1 MSAHRFPARRDTGR
15 AMSKENVELVRA
27 ALDEISR
34 LMLSATA
41 NPERPMRD
49 DYARVVDH
57 FLATDFRLVQAPSAV
72 ERRTLYGFDGFVTFM
87 EGGREMW
94 TEARLDADELIDV
107 GDDNVVAIGTFRARG
122 RASGAEVQQ
131 ANGTVWTL
139 RDAKVACIRAFQDP
153 DEALAAVGLPGSSR
167 A

>member
-1 MSAHRFPARRDTGR
+1 
-15 AMSKENVELVRA
+15 MSKENVELVRA
-27 ALDEISR
+27 AFQEIGR
-34 LMLSATA
+34 LMFSATA

-49 DYARVVDH
+49 DYARVVDR
-57 FLATDFRLVQAPSAV
+57 FLATDFKLVQAPSAV
-72 ERRTLYGFDGFVTFM
+72 ERGTLHGFDGFLTFM

-94 TEARLDADELIDV
+94 SEARLEADELIDV
-107 GDDNVVAIGTFRARG
+107 GDQVVVIGTFRARG

-139 RDAKVACIRAFQDP
+139 RDAKVACVRVFMDR
-153 DEALAAVGLPGSSR
+153 DEALAAIGLPGSSR